1 MNTPFLICLNIE
13 TFTPSALSSIESI
26 KTEIFTLSLFLDF
39 RSAFLAALGL
49 PVAFFGA
56 FIVMQ
61 YTGASLNVITMF
73 GLIMVLGIVVD
84 DAIIVVEN
92 VKRHIQKGLK
102 PKDAEITPIDPIIE
116 LEFA

>member
-1 MNTPFLICLNIE
+1 MVKTGVFGILAVLIIL
-13 TFTPSALSSIESI
+13 A
-26 KTEIFTLSLFLDF
+26 LFLDF

-92 VKRHIQKGLK
+92 VKRHIQKGLQ
-102 PKDAEITPIDPIIE
+102 PKDCLLYTSDAADE
-116 LEFA
+116 